1 MSQMSW
7 LIRAVPLAVLLLA
20 TLPSPLHA
28 DWFVTPYAG
37 ITFNTRAVFAD
48 SAGEFENTFAV
59 TPTFGASLTRT
70 TQGWFDLEADVVVAP
85 GFFGNRIPDDGFQY
99 GDSLLISA
107 MGNVLVRPL
116 KAGTWVGLSPYAAAG
131 AGLFHTRIADPNDA
145 FEASGNQLAF
155 DAGGG
160 VTAAIGGR
168 LRLQVDARYF
178 RTLQS
183 RQPKDELDLAIDSL
197 SFWRTVVGIGFRF

>member
-1 MSQMSW
+1 MPRR
-7 LIRAVPLAVLLLA
+7 RATAALVVLAALA
-20 TLPSPLHA
+20 TLPSTLHA

-37 ITFNTRAVFAD
+37 ITFNTHAVFAD
-48 SAGEFENTFAV
+48 AAGPFENTFDV

-70 TQGWFDLEADVVVAP
+70 TAGWFDIEADAVVAP
-85 GFFGNRIPDDGFQY
+85 GFFGNKIPPGDFQY
-99 GDSLLISA
+99 GDSLLVSA
-107 MGNVLVRPL
+107 MGNVVVRPL
-116 KAGTWVGLSPYAAAG
+116 KSGTWIGLSPYAAAG

-145 FEASGNQLAF
+145 FDASGNQLAF

-160 VTAAIGGR
+160 VTAAIGGG